1 MPCITAVTNGLVLE
15 LYGVMQQ
22 NKLTWEA
29 MKTWGISL
37 TGSES
42 VADVTTP
49 SLRHAVMKVVNHR
62 KNLLKSQKK
71 KQLDTYLKQSFSMPV
86 SRSFA
91 SCSTVPTKSEKSTG
105 TLSNL
110 QVKNGSH
117 LQKISR
123 QQGSFQREET
133 EIVNEVNRS
142 LAAELQE
149 WRKMYEKE
157 KAKNTSLVSKVAQYN
172 PRNVKRR
179 ERRKDLRIQEQKKY
193 IKKLEK
199 NFALKKARKRIR
211 YYQNQ
216 YHALKANIQA
226 AECKYCASQESELQE
241 LRQRNIELQHHNASL
256 RDEITELK
264 QKLENV
270 KMLETFENGKYT
282 NELRMCIMELLSMN
296 VSINNVNS
304 VIKAVLR
311 LTESECERLPKRTM
325 ITELTV
331 EGHTLAQAQLAEALC
346 NTENATLHSDGTSKF
361 GHKYSGYQISTST
374 GDSYTLG
381 LREMCTGSA
390 QTTLDT
396 LNEILADIEEVADKA
411 LGVGNAANRIL
422 ANIKCTM
429 SDRASTEKSFND
441 LLTAYRSEIL
451 PTVVDN
457 WGELL
462 LEQREA
468 MARMYN
474 FFCGMHFIVGMA
486 DHTAEAL
493 RLFEI
498 THQESETTTVSASTE
513 PTEAG
518 CIRFIRTACKAFEK
532 RGDQKSGHPL
542 QFSSFLKQKG
552 IQRVPLVHFKGNRFN
567 IIFIDGG
574 RVFFLRPYIIEF
586 LTKQI
591 GAPNRLLQAVLAD
604 AKEELYYAG
613 CKALGLMNKFI
624 TCPLWRILESG
635 THILGMN
642 DHYTR
647 LLQFLQKSKL
657 NACEFMSGISIPFTE
672 VEVNEDDILQEL
684 LKPHEDIDP
693 LVQQMLQAI
702 FQALELLVLRM
713 LDDHL
718 KDGKWD
724 KASEEMKQQTKSVR
738 PTNAI
743 SEWDFAL
750 LDRYIRE
757 KPNASL
763 LVLEAQILF
772 VNNKTI
778 DWLYNKPESE
788 KQKLLDFARRSA
800 PAHHRNSEKGK
811 KQ

>member
-1 MPCITAVTNGLVLE
+1 MPSITAVTNGLVLE
-15 LYGVMQQ
+15 LYGVMQG

-29 MKTWGISL
+29 MKKWGISL
-37 TGSES
+37 IGSAS
-42 VADVTTP
+42 VADVSTS
-49 SLRHAVMKVVNHR
+49 SLRHAVMRVVNHR
-62 KNLLKSQKK
+62 KTLIKSKK
-71 KQLDTYLKQSFSMPV
+71 KEELDTYLKRPFSMPV
-86 SRSFA
+86 SRSLA
-91 SCSTVPTKSEKSTG
+91 SCSSIPTMSEKSTA
-105 TLSNL
+105 TQPNL

-117 LQKISR
+117 LQKVSR
-123 QQGSFQREET
+123 QQGSFLMQEK
-133 EIVNEVNRS
+133 EIVDEVNRS

-157 KAKNTSLVSKVAQYN
+157 KAKNTSLISKFAQYN
-172 PRNVKRR
+172 PRNVRRR

-193 IKKLEK
+193 IRKLEK
-199 NFALKKARKRIR
+199 NFTLKKAYKRIR
-211 YYQNQ
+211 YYKNQ
-216 YHALKANIQA
+216 CHALKTNIQA
-226 AECKYCASQESELQE
+226 AECKYCASQERELQE

-256 RDEITELK
+256 RDEMSELK

-270 KMLETFENGKYT
+270 KKLETFEDGKYT
-282 NELRMCIMELLSMN
+282 NQLRMCIMELLSMN
-296 VSINNVNS
+296 VSINNVES
-304 VIKAVLR
+304 VIRAVLR

-331 EGHTLAQAQLAEALC
+331 EGHTLAQAQLAEVLC

-361 GHKYSGYQISTST
+361 GHKYSGYQVSTST

-381 LREMCTGSA
+381 LREMCNGSA
-390 QTTLDT
+390 KTTLDT

-498 THQESETTTVSASTE
+498 AHQESETTTVSTSTE

-586 LTKQI
+586 LTKQL

-604 AKEELYYAG
+604 AKENLYYAG
-613 CKALGLMNKFI
+613 CKALGLMNKFV
-624 TCPLWRILESG
+624 TSPLWRILESDI
-635 THILGMN
+635 HIFGMN
-642 DHYTR
+642 EHYTK
-647 LLQFLQKSKL
+647 LLQFLQRTS
-657 NACEFMSGISIPFTE
+657 
-672 VEVNEDDILQEL
+672 
-684 LKPHEDIDP
+684 
-693 LVQQMLQAI
+693 
-702 FQALELLVLRM
+702 
-713 LDDHL
+713 
-718 KDGKWD
+718 
-724 KASEEMKQQTKSVR
+724 
-738 PTNAI
+738 
-743 SEWDFAL
+743 
-750 LDRYIRE
+750 
-757 KPNASL
+757 
-763 LVLEAQILF
+763 
-772 VNNKTI
+772 
-778 DWLYNKPESE
+778 
-788 KQKLLDFARRSA
+788 
-800 PAHHRNSEKGK
+800 
-811 KQ
+811 